1 MGRQHTIYLSDD
13 TWQEMLEL
21 KRDDETMSAVIR
33 TAIHTCAVNKD
44 KFDLIVYQQKK
55 IEAYERKLSSITR
68 RICTRCHTDLVDGG
82 YIEVLE

>member
-44 KFDLIVYQQKK
+44 QFDLIVYQTKM
-55 IEAYERKLSSITR
+55 IEAYQRKLDSITR
-68 RICTRCHTDLVDGG
+68 RICTPCHTDLVDAG
-82 YIEVLE
+82 VLSDE

>member
-13 TWQEMLEL
+13 TWNEMLEL

-44 KFDLIVYQQKK
+44 QFDLIAHQTKV
-55 IEAYERKLSSITR
+55 IEAYKRKIARLTI
-68 RICTRCHTDLVDGG
+68 RICKKCHTDLYDKGL
-82 YIEVLE
+82 ID